1 MKKGVLYDKECRR
14 IGGEEDRDRFER
26 GEGKQYVFV
35 GIGGIIGEEDG
46 LSGEAISMVRGLMMM
61 GDYENLLKVFDHHF
75 GEFVI
80 LYR

>member
-1 MKKGVLYDKECRR
+1 MIKSVEELEGRKMEIDLR
-14 IGGEEDRDRFER
+14 GEE
-26 GEGKQYVFV
+26 GNAMYLLGLVGSLGKRM
-35 GIGGIIGEEDG
+35 GW
-46 LSGEAISMVRGLMMM
+46 SGEAISMVRGLMMM